1 MNNKMENKMT
11 RTLAIILLL
20 MMSLVACN
28 QTTKPDQESG
38 AAQGTSTGENCEWVC
53 MRWGK
58 KCTIDSRTGKY
69 DCNRSCENFGK
80 VCE

>member
-1 MNNKMENKMT
+1 MT
-11 RTLAIILLL
+11 RSLAILLL
-20 MMSLVACN
+20 LMTGLLGCN
-28 QTTKPDQESG
+28 QATQSTKPDQESG
-38 AAQGTSTGENCEWVC
+38 AATDENCEWVC

-69 DCNRSCENFGK
+69 DCKRSCENFGK